1 MVIGLQHLGSRE
13 GREDKAGKAAVSLGL
28 VQATGEPRVIS
39 LQCMEGL
46 LGSGWVTEEK
56 AGVICG
62 VWEDL
67 GISL

>member
-1 MVIGLQHLGSRE
+1 MGF
-13 GREDKAGKAAVSLGL
+13 

-39 LQCMEGL
+39 LQGMERL

-62 VWEDL
+62 GWEDP
-67 GISL
+67 GIS

>member
-1 MVIGLQHLGSRE
+1 M
-13 GREDKAGKAAVSLGL
+13 
-28 VQATGEPRVIS
+28 IS